1 MRERPLI
8 TDDSRPA
15 WGLASIVLA
24 AALWSVAAVAA
35 RDLFDRGMDPLELAE
50 ARSFVAALCLVA
62 IPAARRKGSGG
73 SAVAVISLGLAIA
86 LVNAVYYSAIA
97 RLDVAVA
104 LVLQYTAPALV
115 VAWVALRK
123 RRPPTGEVIL
133 ALLVTFAGVV
143 LVSGIFGASVG
154 EVDMLGVA
162 FGLSASIFFATYTLL
177 SEKAGEAYG
186 VMGALLRGFSAASVM
201 WIIFQAT
208 RGWPS
213 ELVDPSNIGLVLFV
227 GIAGTVLPFIFFL
240 WGVQQVRAER
250 GAIAATS
257 EPILAAGV
265 AWIWLDQ
272 ALTAIQ
278 IIGGI
283 LVIAGVISL
292 QIRRNKVVAIEV

>member
-1 MRERPLI
+1 MLKRPLI
-8 TDDSRPA
+8 SDDSRPA

-35 RDLFDRGMDPLELAE
+35 RHLFDGGMDPLELAA
-50 ARSFVAALCLVA
+50 ARSFIAAACLA
-62 IPAARRKGSGG
+62 LIPAARRKGPGG
-73 SAVAVISLGLAIA
+73 SPLAVIALGLCIA
-86 LVNAVYYSAIA
+86 LVTAVSYSAIA

-115 VAWVALRK
+115 VAWVALRT

-143 LVSGIFGASVG
+143 LVSGIFGASVK
-154 EVDMLGVA
+154 EVNMAGVA
-162 FGLSASIFFATYTLL
+162 FGLAASIFFATYTLL
-177 SEKAGEAYG
+177 SERAGEAYG
-186 VMGALLRGFSAASVM
+186 VMGALLRGFSAASLM
-201 WIIFQAT
+201 WILFQT
-208 RGWPS
+208 SRGWSTELIEPANLPS
-213 ELVDPSNIGLVLFV
+213 VVFV

-257 EPILAAGV
+257 EPILAAVV
-265 AWIWLDQ
+265 AWVWLGQ
-272 ALTAIQ
+272 SLTAIQ
-278 IIGGI
+278 IIGGV

-292 QIRRNKVVAIEV
+292 QLRRKKVVAIEI